1 MRITR
6 FVLLVVMAWG
16 LTACQNTFFR
26 MSSTATPPSD
36 PQAESLLRSGDYAG
50 AAERYQQLALSS
62 RSPDHYFLEAADAA
76 LRAGDGVMAIN
87 MTNGIRPSELNPTD
101 NDHYLLLTGR
111 LDLNEGKAREAL
123 TKLNR
128 LSDRTLSRQ
137 DAKNY
142 HILRAS
148 AENQLG
154 DMIASARER
163 VALGKLLTRPV
174 DVQRNNEVI
183 HDTLERVPARQLLD
197 KQPPPPDE
205 LGGWMA
211 LTYLLKNTPG
221 AGLAAATAQWR
232 TRYPGHPANGA
243 FLQRALADAGQ
254 GSASAQPA
262 MASGGDAGNSLP
274 TGPFIGVLLP
284 LTGPYASASEAIRTG
299 MMTAQAADRNGNK
312 PELFFSDST
321 EGDIYQNYRRMADNG
336 ATMMVGPLI
345 KDDVSA
351 LASGGDLPVPVLALN
366 QVNDLRNPR
375 IFQFGLTPEQEVEQ
389 VAGSAWLDGKR
400 EAILMAP
407 ESAFGKRLAEY
418 FDLYWQSLGGRIIER
433 RKYSAE
439 AADASMLAKILPAN
453 AEDAFVFLVAD
464 AKNARSIVPK
474 LTSVSQVPIYATSHV
489 FDGHINEPGNTALD
503 GLIFCDMPW
512 LLNPNEGGDLSAQSL
527 DGEIRQ
533 TKADSVKL
541 LAMGLDAYRLVSEID
556 HLKADSYNR
565 YAGATGSLS
574 LQADQRIQRQLECA
588 QFSGGSLR
596 PRGIAPVL
604 KSNMPQ

>member
-6 FVLLVVMAWG
+6 FVLLVVTAWG
-16 LTACQNTFFR
+16 LTACQSTLHR
-26 MSSTATPPSD
+26 MTSTATPPGD
-36 PQAESLLRSGDYAG
+36 PQAESLMKSGDYAG
-50 AAERYQQLALSS
+50 AAQRYEQLANAS
-62 RSPDHYFLEAADAA
+62 RTPDHYFLEAADAA
-76 LRAGDGVMAIN
+76 LRSGDSDMAIKMAN
-87 MTNGIRPSELNPTD
+87 AIRPSELNSTD
-101 NDHYLLLTGR
+101 NDRYLLLTSR

-123 TKLNR
+123 TKLDP
-128 LSDRTLSRQ
+128 LSGRTLSGQ

-163 VALGKLLTRPV
+163 VALGKLLTRPE

-221 AGLAAATAQWR
+221 EGLGAATAQWR

-262 MASGGDAGNSLP
+262 LASGGDGGNSFP

-299 MMTAQAADRNGNK
+299 MTTAHAADRNVNK

-321 EGDIYQNYRRMADNG
+321 EGDIYQNYRRMADNS
-336 ATMMVGPLI
+336 ATMVVGPLI

-351 LASGGDLPVPVLALN
+351 LARGGDLPVPVLALN
-366 QVNDLRNPR
+366 QVNELRNSR

-418 FDLYWQSLGGRIIER
+418 FDRYWQSLGGRLIER

-439 AADASMLAKILPAN
+439 AADASMLAKNLPAN

-464 AKNARSIVPK
+464 AKNARAIVPK
-474 LTSVSQVPIYATSHV
+474 LASFSQVPIYATSHV

-512 LLNPNEGGDLSAQSL
+512 LINPNEGGALSAQSL
-527 DGEIRQ
+527 DRDIRQ

-556 HLKADSYNR
+556 RLKADGYDR
-565 YAGATGSLS
+565 FAGATGSLS
-574 LQADQRIQRQLECA
+574 LQTDQRIQRQLECA
-588 QFSGGSLR
+588 QFIGASLK
-596 PRGIAPVL
+596 PRGIAPLL
-604 KSNMPQ
+604 KNNMPQ